1 MNALIRKELRFTAQP
16 ISYLFLAFSLMTLLP
31 GYPIL
36 VGTFFLG
43 LGLFQSFLAA
53 REQNDLLYTVLLP
66 IRKRDAVTARFV
78 HAAVVELGAFL
89 LCAALTAVRMTL
101 LRGAAV
107 YRANAMMN
115 ANLVYLGWVLLL
127 DAALNVLLVGGFFRT
142 GWRLGGP
149 FLRFGAA
156 VLLLIAAA
164 DRAAAGCADPAHRH
178 EHAGDK
184 ATDGGGVRTAN
195 CGCAG
200 GKTAGACGEWG
211 RIMPKLKQQQGRQ
224 ASLLLFL

>member
-89 LCAALTAVRMTL
+89 LLS
-101 LRGAAV
+101 
-107 YRANAMMN
+107 
-115 ANLVYLGWVLLL
+115 
-127 DAALNVLLVGGFFRT
+127 
-142 GWRLGGP
+142 
-149 FLRFGAA
+149 
-156 VLLLIAAA
+156 LI
-164 DRAAAGCADPAHRH
+164 H
-178 EHAGDK
+178 
-184 ATDGGGVRTAN
+184 
-195 CGCAG
+195 
-200 GKTAGACGEWG
+200 
-211 RIMPKLKQQQGRQ
+211 I
-224 ASLLLFL
+224 

>member
-16 ISYLFLAFSLMTLLP
+16 ISYLFMAFSLMTLLP

-107 YRANAMMN
+107 YRENAMMN

-142 GWRLGGP
+142 GWNLGGP

-156 VLLLIAAA
+156 ALLLIAAA
-164 DRAAAGCADPAHRH
+164 ETLHHLPGLGFLNTPDEALGLQAAFLALCAAVYALATLLAHR
-178 EHAGDK
+178 
-184 ATDGGGVRTAN
+184 TA
-195 CGCAG
+195 
-200 GKTAGACGEWG
+200 
-211 RIMPKLKQQQGRQ
+211 Q
-224 ASLLLFL
+224 ARFERLDL